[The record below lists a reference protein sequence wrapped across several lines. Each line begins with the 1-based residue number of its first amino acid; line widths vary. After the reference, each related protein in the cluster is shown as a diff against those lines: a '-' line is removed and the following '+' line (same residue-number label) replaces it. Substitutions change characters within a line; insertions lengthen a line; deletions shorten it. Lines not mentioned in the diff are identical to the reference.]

1 MRTEPL
7 IFLRPPR
14 YVRATITRQGGMVL
28 DLRGR
33 GRWHALSP
41 VAAVW
46 WQCLATGMS
55 VTATAER
62 VAARYGVSR
71 ELAQRDGDA
80 LVRDLHGRGL
90 LRPPRRSRKDRAL

>member
-7 IFLRPPR
+7 TFLRPPR

-41 VAAVW
+41 VAATW
-46 WQCLATGMS
+46 WQYLVTGTS
-55 VTATAER
+55 VAATAEHI
-62 VAARYGVSR
+62 ATHYGISQQR
-71 ELAQRDGDA
+71 AQRDGEA
-80 LVRDLHGRGL
+80 LVRDLHERGL
-90 LRPPRRSRKDRAL
+90 LRPLRRSRKDRAL

>member
-7 IFLRPPR
+7 TFLKPPR

-33 GRWHALSP
+33 GRWRALSP
-41 VAAVW
+41 VAAAW

-55 VTATAER
+55 VTATADHI
-62 VAARYGVSR
+62 AARYGISQER
-71 ELAQRDGDA
+71 ARRDGDA

-90 LRPPRRSRKDRAL
+90 LRPPYRSRKDRAI